1 MLGRG
6 HQRWGV
12 VVAGIGTIV
21 VASVMTCPVIATIV
35 VCAVVAAIMAF
46 AGVATLAA
54 TTATFATTT
63 TFALGV
69 GAGGN
74 YLCDAGAVKG
84 EMVGRDGQRERRGS
98 PQGEPAQ
105 SG

>member
-21 VASVMTCPVIATIV
+21 VASVVACPVIAAIV

-46 AGVATLAA
+46 AGMATLAA
-54 TTATFATTT
+54 TTATT

-69 GAGGN
+69 GAGGD

-84 EMVGRDGQRERRGS
+84 EMVGRDGQRERGGS